1 MPDTSAPDTS
11 AKVIDCSAFVAMLFD
26 EEAGPEVAGRLG
38 TATLVAPILLHYEI
52 AGVCLKKLRRFPAER
67 EASLAACHQRHRPS
81 LETLDVDYAAVLAL
95 ADRTGLTV
103 YDASYLWLARSLG
116 AELVT
121 LNVKLEQADARSP

>member
-1 MPDTSAPDTS
+1 MPATS

-26 EEAGPEVAGRLG
+26 EETAPEIAARLG
-38 TATLVAPILLHYEI
+38 SAILAAPVLLHFEI
-52 AGVCLKKLRRFPAER
+52 ANVCLKKLRRFPAER
-67 EASLAACHQRHRPS
+67 EALLAAYQRRHRLPV
-81 LETLDVDYAAVLAL
+81 ETLDVDHAAVLAL

-121 LNVKLEQADARSP
+121 LDVKLAQADARSP